1 MLNASLMI
9 LILEATGVTFLRLW
23 ILMIISIFIA
33 IVFGILSARVKVAEL
48 IILPIVDVLEAVPVV
63 SFFPIVLVFF
73 IVDIGGPIGT
83 ELAVDVLIITAL
95 VWNIIIGVYQAVSH
109 IPQELIDTSLAFRMS
124 FWKRMRDLYLPA
136 SYQKIVANVMPSF
149 ASGLFYITFSEVIA
163 LGPHS
168 YHVFGI
174 GDVALS
180 LTDSGNIAGTLILI
194 AILVVVIVLNFI
206 LIINPLVRW
215 SRKYTFEMESAAQE
229 YRRRNTLISSL
240 QQRTNAVVNSVGR
253 MFQSASR
260 IAAAFPARTRKTRKI
275 RSSTK
280 AINIFV
286 GFVLILVLLISIYL
300 IAQAGFSAAFTR
312 YFTDRS
318 FLADATVGTAYD
330 LLRIAIVYFV
340 SIITMVPLA
349 IVAGRK
355 GREGDALNGTMQVLY
370 SVPAPI
376 FYPLILRFLTPLL
389 MRGMSFDLAL
399 NINVLII
406 TYLSAASYI
415 FFNVFT
421 AVRGI
426 PAEFEMVAR
435 TFKFSRFSRLRY
447 LTIPA
452 IIPAFIT
459 GSMSAVGSY
468 WAGLM
473 IGEYQ
478 ALPSG
483 TYAVSYGLMKMI
495 DQAISQ
501 GNLLYA
507 DAIDIFMVIVI
518 IVLSYL
524 LWIRLF
530 EYSRRRFSF

>member
-1 MLNASLMI
+1 MLNASLI
-9 LILEATGVTFLRLW
+9 VLILEATGATFLRLW
-23 ILMIISIFIA
+23 ILMIISIFLAVI
-33 IVFGILSARVKVAEL
+33 FGILAARVRTAEL

-124 FWKRMRDLYLPA
+124 FWKRIRNLYLPA
-136 SYQKIVANVMPSF
+136 SYQKIVANIMPSF

-163 LGPHS
+163 LGPNS

-174 GDVALS
+174 GDVAFRM
-180 LTDSGNIAGTLILI
+180 TEQGNLEGTILLI
-194 AILVVVIVLNFI
+194 AILIVVIVLNFVI
-206 LIINPLVRW
+206 IINPLVRW
-215 SRKYTFEMESAAQE
+215 SRKYTFEMEATAQGQ
-229 YRRRNTLISSL
+229 RRRSVFVNSL
-240 QQRTNAVVNSVGR
+240 SQRTNAIVSSVGR

-260 IAAAFPARTRKTRKI
+260 VASLLPARPKKARKI
-275 RSSTK
+275 RASTK
-280 AINIFV
+280 AINVFI
-286 GFVLILVLLISIYL
+286 GSVLILILLVSVYL
-300 IAQAGFSAAFTR
+300 IAQSGFSAAFSL
-312 YFTDRS
+312 YFMKPS
-318 FLADATVGTAYD
+318 FLAEATVGTAYD
-330 LLRIAIVYFV
+330 LLRIAVVYLI
-340 SIITMVPLA
+340 SILTMVPLA
-349 IVAGRK
+349 IFAGRM
-355 GREGDALNGTMQVLY
+355 GREGDVLNGTMQVLY

-376 FYPLILRFLTPLL
+376 FYPLILKYLTPFL

-399 NINVLII
+399 NVNVLII

-426 PAEFEMVAR
+426 PGEFDMVAK
-435 TFKFSRFSRLRY
+435 TFKFSRLSRLRY

-452 IIPAFIT
+452 IIPAFVT

-478 ALPSG
+478 SLPSG
-483 TYAVSYGLMKMI
+483 TYAVSYGLMRMI
-495 DQAISQ
+495 DQAISE

-518 IVLSYL
+518 VILSYV